1 MIYTLIIPAAGQGK
15 RMGAGKNK
23 LFLQID
29 SVPIIIH
36 TLRAFEKDEQC
47 KHIILAI
54 NEEER
59 SYFEELLQTYPI
71 QKDILLIQG
80 GSERQDSVYN
90 ALMYVRDV
98 EYVLVHDG
106 ARPFVTKK
114 MIEDVLQMAKEKG
127 ASICAVPVK
136 DTIKKVTHD
145 TVVETVERSHL
156 RAVQTPQGFHV
167 PILLEAHES
176 AKQAGF
182 LGTDDASLVECLPK
196 EVGVVGGSYHNI
208 KVTTPEDLVIAE
220 SFLRVLKIQ

>member
-1 MIYTLIIPAAGQGK
+1 MYTLIIPAAGQGK

-23 LFLQID
+23 LFLQLD
-29 SVPIIIH
+29 NVPIIIH

-47 KHIILAI
+47 RQIILAI
-54 NEEER
+54 NERER
-59 SYFEELLQTYPI
+59 SYFEELLQTYHI
-71 QKDILLIQG
+71 QKDIRFVQG
-80 GSERQDSVYN
+80 GNERQDSVYN
-90 ALMYVRDV
+90 ALMYAREI

-136 DTIKKVTHD
+136 DTIKKVMYD
-145 TVVETVERSHL
+145 AVVETVERSQL

-176 AKQAGF
+176 AKQTNF
-182 LGTDDASLVECLPK
+182 LGTDDASLVERLSK
-196 EVGVVGGSYHNI
+196 DVGVVEGSYYNI

-220 SFLRVLKIQ
+220 SFLRVLQIQ

>member
-1 MIYTLIIPAAGQGK
+1 MYTLIIPAAGQGK

-47 KHIILAI
+47 KHVILAI

-59 SYFEELLQTYPI
+59 SYFEGLLQTYHI
-71 QKDILLIQG
+71 QKDIQLIQG
-80 GSERQDSVYN
+80 GCERQDSVYN

-98 EYVLVHDG
+98 EYVLIHDG

-145 TVVETVERSHL
+145 IVVETVERSHL
-156 RAVQTPQGFHV
+156 QAVQTPQGFRV

-182 LGTDDASLVECLPK
+182 LGTDDASLVERIPK

>member
-1 MIYTLIIPAAGQGK
+1 MYTLIIPAAGQGK

-23 LFLQID
+23 LFLQLD
-29 SVPIIIH
+29 DVPIIIH

-47 KHIILAI
+47 RQIILAI
-54 NEEER
+54 NERER
-59 SYFEELLQTYPI
+59 SYFEELLQTYHI
-71 QKDILLIQG
+71 EKDIRFVQG
-80 GSERQDSVYN
+80 GNERQDSVYN
-90 ALMYVRDV
+90 ALMYVREV

-136 DTIKKVTHD
+136 DTIKKVMHD
-145 TVVETVERSHL
+145 AVVETVERSQL

-167 PILLEAHES
+167 PILLKAHES
-176 AKQAGF
+176 AKQANF
-182 LGTDDASLVECLPK
+182 LGTDDASLVERLSK
-196 EVGVVGGSYHNI
+196 EVGVVEGSYYNI

-220 SFLRVLKIQ
+220 SFLRVLEIQ

>member
-1 MIYTLIIPAAGQGK
+1 MYTLIIPAAGQGK

-23 LFLQID
+23 LFLQLD
-29 SVPIIIH
+29 DAPIIIH

-47 KHIILAI
+47 RQIILAI
-54 NEEER
+54 NEKER
-59 SYFEELLQTYPI
+59 SYFEELLQAYHI
-71 QKDILLIQG
+71 QKDIKFVQG
-80 GSERQDSVYN
+80 GNERQDSVYN
-90 ALMYVRDV
+90 ALMCVREG

-136 DTIKKVTHD
+136 DTIKKVMHD
-145 TVVETVERSHL
+145 AVVETVERSQL

-176 AKQAGF
+176 AKQADF
-182 LGTDDASLVECLPK
+182 LGTDDASLIERLSK
-196 EVGVVGGSYHNI
+196 EVGVVEGSYYNI

-220 SFLRVLKIQ
+220 SFLRVLQIQ

>member
-1 MIYTLIIPAAGQGK
+1 MYTLIIPAAGQGK

-47 KHIILAI
+47 KHVILAI

-59 SYFEELLQTYPI
+59 SYFEELLQTYHI
-71 QKDILLIQG
+71 QKDIQLIQG
-80 GSERQDSVYN
+80 GCERQDSVYN

-98 EYVLVHDG
+98 QYVLVHDG

-156 RAVQTPQGFHV
+156 QAVQTPQGFHV
-167 PILLEAHES
+167 SVLLEAHES

-182 LGTDDASLVECLPK
+182 LGTDDASLVERLPK
-196 EVGVVGGSYHNI
+196 EVGVVEGSYHNI

>member
-1 MIYTLIIPAAGQGK
+1 MYTLIIPAAGQGK

-23 LFLQID
+23 LFLQLD
-29 SVPIIIH
+29 DVPIIIH
-36 TLRAFEKDEQC
+36 TLRAFEKDDQC
-47 KHIILAI
+47 RQIILAI
-54 NEEER
+54 NESER
-59 SYFEELLQTYPI
+59 SYFEELLQNYYI
-71 QKDILLIQG
+71 QKDIQFVQG
-80 GSERQDSVYN
+80 GNERQDSVYN
-90 ALMYVRDV
+90 ALMYAREG

-136 DTIKKVTHD
+136 DTIKKVMHD
-145 TVVETVERSHL
+145 AVVETVERSQL

-176 AKQAGF
+176 AKQADF
-182 LGTDDASLVECLPK
+182 LGTDDASLIERLSK
-196 EVGVVGGSYHNI
+196 EVGVVEGSYYNI

-220 SFLRVLKIQ
+220 SFLRVLQI

>member
-1 MIYTLIIPAAGQGK
+1 MYTLIIPAAGQGK

-23 LFLQID
+23 LFLQLD
-29 SVPIIIH
+29 DAPIIIH

-47 KHIILAI
+47 RLIILAI
-54 NEEER
+54 NERER
-59 SYFEELLQTYPI
+59 SYFEELFQTYHI
-71 QKDILLIQG
+71 QKDIQFVQG
-80 GSERQDSVYN
+80 GNERQDSVYN
-90 ALMYVRDV
+90 ALMYVREG

-136 DTIKKVTHD
+136 DTIKKVIHD
-145 TVVETVERSHL
+145 NVVETVERSEL

-167 PILLEAHES
+167 PILLEAHKS

-182 LGTDDASLVECLPK
+182 LGTDDASLVERLSK
-196 EVGVVGGSYHNI
+196 GVGVVKGSYYNI

-220 SFLRVLKIQ
+220 SFLRVLQIQ

>member
-1 MIYTLIIPAAGQGK
+1 MYTLIIPAAGQGK

-23 LFLQID
+23 LFLQLD
-29 SVPIIIH
+29 DAPIIIH

-47 KHIILAI
+47 RQIILAI
-54 NEEER
+54 NERER
-59 SYFEELLQTYPI
+59 SYFEELFQTYHI
-71 QKDILLIQG
+71 QKDIQFVQG
-80 GSERQDSVYN
+80 GNERQDSVYN
-90 ALMYVRDV
+90 ALMYVREG

-114 MIEDVLQMAKEKG
+114 MIEDILQMAKEKG

-136 DTIKKVTHD
+136 DTIKKVMHD
-145 TVVETVERSHL
+145 AVVETVERSQL

-167 PILLEAHES
+167 PILLGAHES

-182 LGTDDASLVECLPK
+182 LGTDDASLVERLSK
-196 EVGVVGGSYHNI
+196 EVGVVEGSYYNI

-220 SFLRVLKIQ
+220 SFLRVLQIQ

>member
-1 MIYTLIIPAAGQGK
+1 MYTLIIPAAGQGK

-23 LFLQID
+23 LFLQLD
-29 SVPIIIH
+29 DAPIIVH

-47 KHIILAI
+47 RQIILAI
-54 NEEER
+54 NERER
-59 SYFEELLQTYPI
+59 SYFEELLQTYHI
-71 QKDILLIQG
+71 QKNILFVQG
-80 GSERQDSVYN
+80 GNERQDSVYN
-90 ALMYVRDV
+90 ALMHVREI

-136 DTIKKVTHD
+136 DTIKKVMHD
-145 TVVETVERSHL
+145 TVVETVERSEL

-167 PILLEAHES
+167 PTLLEAHES
-176 AKQAGF
+176 AKQADF
-182 LGTDDASLVECLPK
+182 LGTDDASLVERLSK
-196 EVGVVGGSYHNI
+196 EVAVVEGSYYNI

-220 SFLRVLKIQ
+220 SFLRVLQIQ